1 MKTLKRFVIITAIFL
16 LIIPAFAQ
24 NQSFY
29 ETNKA
34 TITVKTLS
42 NGITV
47 IIKKNPANK
56 VYNLKVVLKGGVAL
70 LKPEQAGL
78 EALTLGLMTR
88 GSGKYNY
95 EFLKRTMYEKSSA
108 ISYTAVGY
116 DYSTFDLNTLD
127 KYWNDLFPVFADVF
141 MNPSMLP
148 EMFKQVQNDLKVAA
162 QKATTDQYEF
172 TVTELHKAIF
182 AGHPYAIEAKGTVQT
197 ITALTLDDVKNFFN
211 TTFGAERMFIV
222 AVGNFNEAALLKDL
236 EATFGKIPKKNITIP
251 TVPAWTPNS
260 DLLLV
265 PFKTARGVAHVRG
278 DYPIAPVTDKDF
290 MVQQFANSILN
301 ELLFS
306 IVRTDNGGCYSVWA
320 NAHGF
325 KNSYGSLVVYKTN
338 KPSSAKLW
346 VDQAIKLL
354 ASGKTLNIKGTNKQ
368 EKYAPLTETINAYK
382 AKFINSFF
390 GNQVTNAEQASQ
402 LAYSFLYFDNAYEY
416 LRLVDKINAITPD
429 DIIRIVNKTLVNGKI
444 AWIVVSDQ
452 STLNVVNKDN
462 FSKFTAE

>member
-1 MKTLKRFVIITAIFL
+1 MKVLKKLIIIVAVFAL
-16 LIIPAFAQ
+16 LIPVFGQA
-24 NQSFY
+24 QSFY
-29 ETNKA
+29 ELNKGS
-34 TITVKTLS
+34 ITVKTLS
-42 NGITV
+42 NGIPV

-56 VYNLKVVLKGGVAL
+56 VYNLKVVLKGGVAM

-78 EALTLGLMTR
+78 EALTLALMTR
-88 GSGKYNY
+88 GSEKYSY
-95 EFLKRTMYEKSSA
+95 EFLKRTMYEKSSS
-108 ISYTAVGY
+108 ISYSAIGY

-127 KYWNDLFPVFADVF
+127 KYWKELFPVFTDVF

-162 QKATTDQYEF
+162 QKSTTDQYEF
-172 TVTELHKAIF
+172 TVAELHKAMF

-197 ITALTLDDVKNFFN
+197 ITALTLDDVKNFYAA
-211 TTFGAERMFIV
+211 TFGAERLFIV
-222 AVGNFNEAALLKDL
+222 AVGNFDDTALFKDL
-236 EATFGKIPKKNITIP
+236 EATFGKIQKKNITIP
-251 TVPAWTPNS
+251 EVPKWIPKA

-290 MVQQFANSILN
+290 LIQQFANSILN

-325 KNSYGSLVVYKTN
+325 KNSYGSLVVFKTN

-354 ASGKTLNIKGTNKQ
+354 ASGKTLNIKGKGD
-368 EKYAPLTETINAYK
+368 KYAPLTETIGAYK
-382 AKFINSFF
+382 AKYINSFF

-402 LAYSFLYFDNAYEY
+402 LASSFLYFNDAYEY
-416 LRLVDKINAITPD
+416 LRLADKINAITPED
-429 DIIRIVNKTLVNGKI
+429 VIRVVNKTLVNGI
-444 AWIVVSDQ
+444 ITWIVVSDQ
-452 STLNVVNKDN
+452 ASLNSVNKDN
-462 FSKFTAE
+462 FSKFTAQ